1 MFDFLPPAT
10 PGGACSTEG
19 SIGYVIP
26 VIGAGA
32 QANICRA
39 NPTGGGLRWFRFQD
53 VTTHLTFVTAYEVQH
68 GAVVGKPSC
77 AAAPGQTASPI
88 PLLLPKVESSSDGGF
103 ARFTIDQG
111 GSWLVQLTNGAGG
124 ALSASPAAS
133 AILQIYC
140 NVV

>member
-1 MFDFLPPAT
+1 
-10 PGGACSTEG
+10 
-19 SIGYVIP
+19 
-26 VIGAGA
+26 
-32 QANICRA
+32 
-39 NPTGGGLRWFRFQD
+39 
-53 VTTHLTFVTAYEVQH
+53 
-68 GAVVGKPSC
+68 
-77 AAAPGQTASPI
+77 
-88 PLLLPKVESSSDGGF
+88 LLLPKVESSSDGGF